1 MVVHLKGFQPNGDS
15 NDVDI
20 ELESAGG
27 LVIHANAHVIAHLKV
42 NEVLV
47 GLTPKSWNQIMHK
60 VKGFNCDYNSL
71 L

>member
-1 MVVHLKGFQPNGDS
+1 LVVHLKGFPLDGDS

-20 ELESAGG
+20 ELQSASR

-47 GLTPKSWNQIMHK
+47 GLTPK
-60 VKGFNCDYNSL
+60 
-71 L
+71 